1 MIYTFDATVA
11 KEYGVNEAIMIA
23 NFQFWISK
31 NKANG
36 KNFVDGHYWT
46 YNSKRAFLELFP
58 FWTEQNI
65 KTILKHLK
73 DQGVIITGNY
83 NKNNYD
89 HTLWYAF
96 ADDNTW
102 LNNIKQN
109 NTSLSEN
116 QPIDRLELT
125 NRAAE
130 TNRPIPDIIPDIN
143 TNIKTDILS
152 CVHAQEPKPNSSVFD
167 TKTMELW
174 NSIAEKY
181 KLAKVSIITPKRHT
195 ALLARMKDIGVMDL
209 DEFFEK
215 IRKAVKEST
224 FLRGKEYVQT
234 ANGYESRNKE
244 WRCDFDFFLQQ
255 KSLVRA
261 IEGGYADPDLV
272 TR

>member
-1 MIYTFDATVA
+1 MKNNQFYVVQGWMLNELGLTGNELVCYATIYGFCQDGESVFKGTAT
-11 KEYGVNEAIMIA
+11 YIA
-23 NFQFWISK
+23 ECVGCSRVS
-31 NKANG
+31 A
-36 KNFVDGHYWT
+36 T
-46 YNSKRAFLELFP
+46 A
-58 FWTEQNI
+58 
-65 KTILKHLK
+65 ILKRLTEKGLIVKHEQENTNIPAYSINWDLLRNF
-73 DQGVIITGNY
+73 TGSVTKLYRGCKESLQDKYRDNIDIKE
-83 NKNNYD
+83 NKNNK
-89 HTLWYAF
+89 LF
-96 ADDNTW
+96 
-102 LNNIKQN
+102 
-109 NTSLSEN
+109 LSKKV
-116 QPIDRLELT
+116 
-125 NRAAE
+125 
-130 TNRPIPDIIPDIN
+130 PD
-143 TNIKTDILS
+143 
-152 CVHAQEPKPNSSVFD
+152 VFD

-174 NSIAEKY
+174 NSIADKY

-195 ALLARMKDIGVMDL
+195 ALIARMKDIGVMDL

>member
-36 KNFVDGHYWT
+36 TNHFDGHYWT
-46 YNSKRAFLELFP
+46 YNSNKALQELFP
-58 FWTEQNI
+58 FWSA
-65 KTILKHLK
+65 KTIRTTLEHLK
-73 DQGVIITGNY
+73 SQGVLIIGNY
-83 NKNNYD
+83 NKQLYD
-89 HTLWYAF
+89 RTLWYAF
-96 ADDNTW
+96 ADEDKWNC
-102 LNNIKQN
+102 LNGQMDLPKSANGFV
-109 NTSLSEN
+109 EN
-116 QPIDRLELT
+116 GK
-125 NRAAE
+125 
-130 TNRPIPDIIPDIN
+130 PIPDIIPDIN

-152 CVHAQEPKPNSSVFD
+152 CAHAQEPKPNSSVFD
-167 TKTMELW
+167 TKVMELW

-215 IRKAVKEST
+215 IRKAIKEST

>member
-1 MIYTFDATVA
+1 MKNNQFYVVQGWMLNELGLTGNELVCYATIYGFCQDGESVFKGTAT
-11 KEYGVNEAIMIA
+11 YIA
-23 NFQFWISK
+23 ECVGCARES
-31 NKANG
+31 A
-36 KNFVDGHYWT
+36 V
-46 YNSKRAFLELFP
+46 R
-58 FWTEQNI
+58 
-65 KTILKHLK
+65 ILKRLTEDGLIVK
-73 DQGVIITGNY
+73 IPQDNTNIPAYSINWSLLQNVTGAVTKCHRGSDETSQDIYRDNIDIKE
-83 NKNNYD
+83 NKNNK
-89 HTLWYAF
+89 LF
-96 ADDNTW
+96 
-102 LNNIKQN
+102 
-109 NTSLSEN
+109 LSKKV
-116 QPIDRLELT
+116 
-125 NRAAE
+125 
-130 TNRPIPDIIPDIN
+130 PD
-143 TNIKTDILS
+143 
-152 CVHAQEPKPNSSVFD
+152 VFD
-167 TKTMELW
+167 AKTMELW
-174 NSIAEKY
+174 NSIADKY

>member
-36 KNFVDGHYWT
+36 RNFVDGHYWT
-46 YNSKRAFLELFP
+46 YNSKRAFLDLFP

-65 KTILKHLK
+65 KTILSHLK
-73 DQGVIITGNY
+73 DKGVLITARY
-83 NKNNYD
+83 NENKYD

-96 ADDNTW
+96 AEESIW
-102 LNNIKQN
+102 LNNIKEH

-116 QPIDRLELT
+116 QPTDWLEST
-125 NRAAE
+125 NRAVR
-130 TNRPIPDIIPDIN
+130 TNQPIPDIIPDIN

-152 CVHAQEPKPNSSVFD
+152 CAHAQGPKPNSSVFD
-167 TKTMELW
+167 TKIMELW
-174 NSIAEKY
+174 NSIADKY
-181 KLAKVSIITPKRHT
+181 KLAKVSLITERRHT
-195 ALLARMKDIGVMDL
+195 ALLARMKDVGITDL
-209 DEFFEK
+209 DEFFDK
-215 IRKAVKEST
+215 IRKAIKEST

-234 ANGYESRNKE
+234 GNGYESRNKE